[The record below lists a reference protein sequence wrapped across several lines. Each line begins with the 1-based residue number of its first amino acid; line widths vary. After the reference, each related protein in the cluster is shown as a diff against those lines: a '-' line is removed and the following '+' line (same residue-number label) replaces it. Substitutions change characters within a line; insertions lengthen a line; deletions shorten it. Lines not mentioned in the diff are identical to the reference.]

1 MTREHKTPVMPVLAR
16 DFDDAAEG
24 ESFGNTRADMPRG
37 QRWQDLEIDPGDEP
51 RPLDFGE

>member
-24 ESFGNTRADMPRG
+24 ESFGNTRADMPKRG
-37 QRWQDLEIDPGDEP
+37 WQDLEIDPGDEP